1 MGRQVGPRNHC
12 DEANFKERDSV
23 TSMVPSH
30 LSTVE
35 HIFPH

>member
-1 MGRQVGPRNHC
+1 MGQQVGPRNHR

-23 TSMVPSH
+23 TNMVPGH
-30 LSTVE
+30 LSNVE